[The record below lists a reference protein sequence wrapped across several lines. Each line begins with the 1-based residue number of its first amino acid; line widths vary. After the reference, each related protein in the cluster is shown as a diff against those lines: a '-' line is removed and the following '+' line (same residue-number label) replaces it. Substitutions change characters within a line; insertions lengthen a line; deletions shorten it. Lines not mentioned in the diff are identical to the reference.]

1 VRSGQTDAHGVVT
14 LGIDEV
20 VFHQPVSIGD
30 LISFTAMVVHATEYT
45 FRVFVTVQVLD
56 PTDQDRL
63 ATRSNRLIFV
73 FAAQPWMEWKDCHF
87 VVLQTYPEV
96 FMQVEATRQYAVE
109 GHSDAEARAILDEAA
124 VTIAP
129 PDQS

>member
-1 VRSGQTDAHGVVT
+1 
-14 LGIDEV
+14 
-20 VFHQPVSIGD
+20 
-30 LISFTAMVVHATEYT
+30 MVVHATEYT

-96 FMQVEATRQYAVE
+96 FMQVEATRQYA
-109 GHSDAEARAILDEAA
+109 SK
-124 VTIAP
+124 VTAMP
-129 PDQS
+129 KLGLFWMKRR